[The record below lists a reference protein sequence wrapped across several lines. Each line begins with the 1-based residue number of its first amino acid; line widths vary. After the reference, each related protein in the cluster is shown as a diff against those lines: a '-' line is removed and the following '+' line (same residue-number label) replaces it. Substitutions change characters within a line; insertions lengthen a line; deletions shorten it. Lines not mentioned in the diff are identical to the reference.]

1 MSNIFQIQNEYQRL
15 INILIDADGEL
26 TPELEIE
33 LQLNKEELQ
42 AKAINYGFVV
52 KQLDAEVDII
62 DLEIGRLQG
71 LKKVRKNAIDRLKT
85 NLSNAMQSYEVV
97 EIKSPIIKINFRK
110 SESVEFTNL
119 VDVPEDYFTIKVEKI
134 PNKIAIKD
142 AIKSGIEVPGAC
154 ISINQNIQIK

>member
-1 MSNIFQIQNEYQRL
+1 MSNIFQIQNEYLQ
-15 INILIDADGEL
+15 LIDKLIQNEGEL
-26 TPELEIE
+26 TPELDIE
-33 LQLNKEELQ
+33 LAINKEELQ

-71 LKKVRKNAIDRLKT
+71 LKKVRNNAIERLKT
-85 NLSNAMQSYEVV
+85 NLKNAMELYEMT

>member
-1 MSNIFQIQNEYQRL
+1 MSNIFQIQNEYLQ
-15 INILIDADGEL
+15 LIDKLIQNEGEL
-26 TPELEIE
+26 TPELDIE
-33 LQLNKEELQ
+33 LAINKEELQ
-42 AKAINYGFVV
+42 SKGVNYGFVV
-52 KQLDAEVDII
+52 RQLESDIDII
-62 DLEIGRLQG
+62 DSEIKRLQG
-71 LKKVRKNAIDRLKT
+71 LKKVRNNAIERLKT
-85 NLSNAMQSYEVV
+85 NLKNAMELYEMT

>member
-1 MSNIFQIQNEYQRL
+1 MSNIFQIQNQYLQ
-15 INILIDADGEL
+15 LIDKLIQNEGEL
-26 TPELEIE
+26 TPELDTE
-33 LQLNKEELQ
+33 LAINKEELQ
-42 AKAINYGFVV
+42 SKGVNYGFVV
-52 KQLDAEVDII
+52 RQLESDIDII
-62 DLEIGRLQG
+62 DSEIKRLQG
-71 LKKVRKNAIDRLKT
+71 LKKVRNNAIERLKT
-85 NLSNAMQSYEVV
+85 NLKNAMELYEMT

-154 ISINQNIQIK
+154 ISVNQNIQIK

>member
-1 MSNIFQIQNEYQRL
+1 MSNIFQIQNEYLQ
-15 INILIDADGEL
+15 LIDKLIQNEGEL
-26 TPELEIE
+26 TPELDIE
-33 LQLNKEELQ
+33 LAINKEELQ

-97 EIKSPIIKINFRK
+97 EIKSPIIKIN
-110 SESVEFTNL
+110 
-119 VDVPEDYFTIKVEKI
+119 
-134 PNKIAIKD
+134 
-142 AIKSGIEVPGAC
+142 
-154 ISINQNIQIK
+154 